1 MYSTRI
7 HTVYIGRSAAPLK
20 PINSRNYQMDTSE
33 IDLVREISWHRA
45 RNCFYRTG
53 YALLK
58 ELQGI
63 VERATDD
70 LLFIYYSDSSLP
82 QQLPDYR
89 SVTDVLNRLEEDLR
103 RLSERETAAIKWWD
117 ELWKPPNSDTMSS

>member
-1 MYSTRI
+1 
-7 HTVYIGRSAAPLK
+7 
-20 PINSRNYQMDTSE
+20 MDTSE
-33 IDLVREISWHRA
+33 INLVREISWHRA

-70 LLFIYYSDSSLP
+70 LLFLYYSDPSLP
-82 QQLPDYR
+82 QKLPDYR
-89 SVTDVLNRLEEDLR
+89 SVTDILTRLEGDLTR
-103 RLSERETAAIKWWD
+103 ISERETAAIKWWN
-117 ELWKPPNSDTMSS
+117 ELWEPSDFETRSS